1 LPEGK
6 SICISFFIAGAEEMR
21 SKDVLGF
28 LTSFLIVS
36 IVQSSSAKEA
46 AGKYHF
52 TIVYTNDVQGEV
64 EPCG

>member
-1 LPEGK
+1 L
-6 SICISFFIAGAEEMR
+6 AGAKEMR

-28 LTSFLIVS
+28 LISFLIVS

-46 AGKYHF
+46 GGKYNL
-52 TIVYTNDVQGEV
+52 TIIYTNDVQGEV